1 MHTSPAFV
9 NGQSSSH
16 NGTYLHSSSSA
27 NESVHDPESSS
38 TSDAHSRDQSQS
50 VTHCE
55 SIVNHLYH
63 FGFQSGHVHQNTYH
77 LHAIILSRSPYLV
90 HLMSTS
96 PQVAGQRVIYVP
108 LEQDSE
114 RFFPITYG
122 FSHTTYNHPALGY
135 LYSPASLA
143 LVRPENARGVL
154 AAGCLLGGMDDLC
167 NYAYDVCRQGIN
179 LETIASWLA
188 LVNMIPSDGAEMP
201 ELIPAILVAPSRSDP
216 ASLPSTASGR
226 DTLLRIFS
234 QTPFDIFKEAVE
246 SSTFQID
253 AIQLRKRG
261 IARSAG
267 AEEAVVLAFVG
278 GGSGGS
284 AVHVTR
290 KVRRKN
296 LWKVNAV

>member
-1 MHTSPAFV
+1 
-9 NGQSSSH
+9 
-16 NGTYLHSSSSA
+16 
-27 NESVHDPESSS
+27 
-38 TSDAHSRDQSQS
+38 
-50 VTHCE
+50 HCE

-63 FGFQSGHVHQNTYH
+63 FGFQSGNYADTLLHVHQNTYH

-96 PQVAGQRVIYVP
+96 PQIAGQRVIYVP
-108 LEQDSE
+108 LAQDSE
-114 RFFPITYG
+114 VTLAG
-122 FSHTTYNHPALGY
+122 FSTALGY
-135 LYSPASLA
+135 LYSPTSLA
-143 LVRPENARGVL
+143 LILPENARGVL

-179 LETIASWLA
+179 LDTIASWLA
-188 LVNMIPSDGAEMP
+188 LVDTIPSDGAETPDSSPSSIFGFYAQRFRNDVLHFLMVT
-201 ELIPAILVAPSRSDP
+201 LPASLDSGDPVAPSRSDP
-216 ASLPSTASGR
+216 ASLPSTPSGR

-246 SSTFQID
+246 SPVFQIGSEQARFQFAKD

-261 IARSAG
+261 IARNAG

-278 GGSGGS
+278 GRTGGS
-284 AVHVTR
+284 VVHVTR

-296 LWKVNAV
+296 LWKVSTT